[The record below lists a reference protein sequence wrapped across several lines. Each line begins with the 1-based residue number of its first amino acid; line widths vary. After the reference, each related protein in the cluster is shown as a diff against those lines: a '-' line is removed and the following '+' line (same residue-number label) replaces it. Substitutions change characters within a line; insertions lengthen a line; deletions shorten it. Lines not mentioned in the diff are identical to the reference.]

1 MSSIDSVSRIKPVT
15 PVVYNKDKPREEPII
30 RQERY
35 HDYISRRYREDEER
49 DRQLEEAKNADIHA
63 KRYQE

>member
-1 MSSIDSVSRIKPVT
+1 MYSIDRMSRIKPVT

-35 HDYISRRYREDEER
+35 HDYISRRYREDEEEKKC
-49 DRQLEEAKNADIHA
+49 QHTP
-63 KRYQE
+63 

>member
-35 HDYISRRYREDEER
+35 HDYISRRYREDEE
-49 DRQLEEAKNADIHA
+49 EKNANIHP
-63 KRYQE
+63 KRYDDE